1 ALRRAALT
9 GALEKPPP
17 PGALLSAGQAEAQK
31 EEFWRGHVKDLEL
44 SVPERLEKY
53 SGKLAKL
60 GRAVAR
66 LAAAGKKVLV
76 LGALPDA
83 LLLVHQYLV
92 ETDVPHE
99 CWAGNGEMFPNV
111 AGEESTRGSD
121 AGTAAPA
128 AAAAAAAATSVPA
141 ASNGSPPGAAA
152 AAPPAAL
159 SVGPGLAA
167 PGAVSSPSPALAPL
181 SAHHNPLGSFPSR
194 SSSPQAPATPPKP
207 AHERLWSGVQGPLW
221 RFRCSPRTPVLLAPP
236 SAILDAVA
244 GGSGLCPNGDQPR
257 PDGSSVRRGS
267 LLGLGPID
275 AVLIFDEGPPITTRT
290 ATATATATAAT
301 SSSRAALTVAL
312 QSLLT
317 LPQCARRS
325 SAPRAIRSMSATG
338 GGAADENGRVDGGGG
353 ATAAGRAE
361 GENVVTVVRYVAD
374 GTIEETLEGEGD
386 KGIGSLGGRPLG
398 EVLFGPTYSD
408 RGSATSEAASAP
420 ETPAAAAAAAA
431 TAAVTQTAAAGAAK
445 TSGSDPMDVDVE
457 KGGAVAAAYSPP
469 AAGSEAGVEGIAVR
483 CSLEGKTFL
492 NQGGAASAS
501 ASEGTEAISLSG
513 TKRKAAD
520 GGGGGGGC
528 NGADMLGADGKH
540 WSERAPPLRRT
551 CPWSPVGVEDI
562 LVEEMVQ
569 MNPDDFDTGRGC
581 FDTDETRVFA
591 RLADGGHPVPPPLL
605 SYAVDAT
612 LAATPGRSFTE
623 RVRDLHLL
631 GISPE
636 PFLHCMPC
644 IDLAMPPDHNMVLN
658 EAVEVPSWMSTSFG
672 QDLSCS
678 LSYVDRLPSNRNK
691 KLKKALSPRESSR
704 REGEQPGAGR
714 RNKTSVEEWTK
725 MEDSLLVSA
734 VQQFGE
740 NWVLVAFSIN
750 KCPILRGRMRSGSQ
764 CKARHANLVALG
776 AAGQRSQR
784 GARPLSVRLPP
795 TYRGTAI
802 LPDQP
807 AALTMAM
814 RSR

>member
-1 ALRRAALT
+1 
-9 GALEKPPP
+9 
-17 PGALLSAGQAEAQK
+17 
-31 EEFWRGHVKDLEL
+31 
-44 SVPERLEKY
+44 
-53 SGKLAKL
+53 
-60 GRAVAR
+60 
-66 LAAAGKKVLV
+66 
-76 LGALPDA
+76 
-83 LLLVHQYLV
+83 
-92 ETDVPHE
+92 
-99 CWAGNGEMFPNV
+99 GE
-111 AGEESTRGSD
+111 
-121 AGTAAPA
+121 
-128 AAAAAAAATSVPA
+128 
-141 ASNGSPPGAAA
+141 
-152 AAPPAAL
+152 
-159 SVGPGLAA
+159 
-167 PGAVSSPSPALAPL
+167 
-181 SAHHNPLGSFPSR
+181 
-194 SSSPQAPATPPKP
+194 
-207 AHERLWSGVQGPLW
+207 
-221 RFRCSPRTPVLLAPP
+221 
-236 SAILDAVA
+236 
-244 GGSGLCPNGDQPR
+244 QPR

-275 AVLIFDEGPPITTRT
+275 AVLIFDEGPPTTTTTT
-290 ATATATATAAT
+290 APPP
-301 SSSRAALTVAL
+301 SSSRAALTAAL

-317 LPQCARRS
+317 LPLCARRS
-325 SAPRAIRSMSATG
+325 SAPRAIRSVSAAAPAG
-338 GGAADENGRVDGGGG
+338 GGAADENGREEGGGV
-353 ATAAGRAE
+353 ATSAGRAE
-361 GENVVTVVRYVAD
+361 GENVVTVVRYVAE
-374 GTIEETLEGEGD
+374 GTIEATLEGEGD
-386 KGIGSLGGRPLG
+386 KGTSSLG
-398 EVLFGPTYSD
+398 
-408 RGSATSEAASAP
+408 
-420 ETPAAAAAAAA
+420 
-431 TAAVTQTAAAGAAK
+431 
-445 TSGSDPMDVDVE
+445 
-457 KGGAVAAAYSPP
+457 
-469 AAGSEAGVEGIAVR
+469 AGVEGIAVR

-492 NQGGAASAS
+492 KQLKQGEAASAS
-501 ASEGTEAISLSG
+501 ASEGTEAVSLSG

-520 GGGGGGGC
+520 GG
-528 NGADMLGADGKH
+528 ADTPGADGKH
-540 WSERAPPLRRT
+540 WSEGAPPLRRT

-725 MEDSLLVSA
+725 TEDSLLVSA

-795 TYRGTAI
+795 TY
-802 LPDQP
+802 
-807 AALTMAM
+807 
-814 RSR
+814 

>member
-1 ALRRAALT
+1 
-9 GALEKPPP
+9 
-17 PGALLSAGQAEAQK
+17 
-31 EEFWRGHVKDLEL
+31 
-44 SVPERLEKY
+44 
-53 SGKLAKL
+53 
-60 GRAVAR
+60 
-66 LAAAGKKVLV
+66 
-76 LGALPDA
+76 
-83 LLLVHQYLV
+83 
-92 ETDVPHE
+92 
-99 CWAGNGEMFPNV
+99 
-111 AGEESTRGSD
+111 
-121 AGTAAPA
+121 
-128 AAAAAAAATSVPA
+128 
-141 ASNGSPPGAAA
+141 
-152 AAPPAAL
+152 
-159 SVGPGLAA
+159 
-167 PGAVSSPSPALAPL
+167 
-181 SAHHNPLGSFPSR
+181 SR
-194 SSSPQAPATPPKP
+194 SPSPQAPTTPPKP

-221 RFRCSPRTPVLLAPP
+221 RFRCSSRTPVLLAPP
-236 SAILDAVA
+236 SAILEAVA
-244 GGSGLCPNGDQPR
+244 GGSGLCPNGEQPR

-290 ATATATATAAT
+290 TATATAT
-301 SSSRAALTVAL
+301 SSSRAALTAAL

-325 SAPRAIRSMSATG
+325 SAPRAIRSMPATG
-338 GGAADENGRVDGGGG
+338 GGAADENGRVDRGGF

-361 GENVVTVVRYVAD
+361 GESVVTVVRYVAND
-374 GTIEETLEGEGD
+374 TIEETLEGEGD
-386 KGIGSLGGRPLG
+386 KGISSLG
-398 EVLFGPTYSD
+398 
-408 RGSATSEAASAP
+408 
-420 ETPAAAAAAAA
+420 
-431 TAAVTQTAAAGAAK
+431 
-445 TSGSDPMDVDVE
+445 
-457 KGGAVAAAYSPP
+457 
-469 AAGSEAGVEGIAVR
+469 AGVEGIAVR

-492 NQGGAASAS
+492 KQGEAASAS
-501 ASEGTEAISLSG
+501 ASEGTEAVSLSG

-520 GGGGGGGC
+520 GGGGGCSGV
-528 NGADMLGADGKH
+528 NMLGADGKH
-540 WSERAPPLRRT
+540 WSEGAPPLRRT

-569 MNPDDFDTGRGC
+569 MNPEDFDTGRGC

-776 AAGQRSQR
+776 AAGQRSPR

-795 TYRGTAI
+795 TY
-802 LPDQP
+802 
-807 AALTMAM
+807 
-814 RSR
+814 